1 MACKTQCESVVE
13 GMGSTWDKCATDARH
28 PTFEQGAEE
37 GVIAWS
43 APQPFHP
50 EAVPF
55 VNAAL
60 RHHFGGGPD
69 KWNFTHSDQRASRL
83 HSWLGGSQVIERHL
97 KVPPRLPK
105 GFYNGP

>member
-1 MACKTQCESVVE
+1 MCSLLRAGATQKGKGWAHPGYSF
-13 GMGSTWDKCATDARH
+13 DARH